1 MLNRSIRRFSVT
13 LPFMMAALAAPLAA
27 QRGGQAQ
34 QTFNVSSNP
43 LLAPFRFRGIGPA
56 SMGGRIDDIEVSES
70 DPNVVYL
77 GYAVGGVWKSTN
89 NGTSFEAVFQS
100 ENTASIGDIAIHPT
114 NPDIVY
120 VGTGEANNRQSASF
134 GDGMYK
140 TTDGGK
146 TWTNIGLKETQ
157 TIGRIVIDP
166 RNPETIYVAAVG
178 HLFGPNKERG
188 IYKSTN
194 GGKTWDLI
202 KFIDED
208 TGFSDLAMDPTN
220 SNVLYASS
228 YQRRRTSVWMNGGG
242 PGSGVWKTENGGSS
256 WTKLTNVG
264 VPSDLTIGRIALGI
278 SRSNPSTV
286 YAQIQVGESN
296 TTETAGRG
304 GRGGGGRGAAGGAP
318 PSTEVTPP
326 GAAQR
331 ASDSTSAVKAGA
343 SPQAAGALAGF
354 IAQGARGGG
363 GGRGYSAGDNGNVD
377 ACNTGAPSA
386 RTTTPSALNPREGG
400 VYRSDDKGRSWRLVS
415 NCNSRPMYFSQL
427 RVDPS
432 TPNTLYVGGLPW
444 AKSTDGGKTF
454 ATLDADGGNGEP
466 AHVDQHAM
474 WIDPRNAKHI
484 MIGNDGGL
492 DITWDQGKSWDY
504 VNTMATALSYWVT
517 ADMRRPYFVY
527 TGLQDNGSWGGP
539 SSKRSGAIYN
549 SDWFGIG
556 GGDGFQTAV
565 NADAP
570 WIVYTESQ
578 DGATNRYDLKAGTSR
593 SIRPSAGGG
602 GRGGGGGGGGG
613 GGRNVL
619 NGQTG
624 DQYRFNWNTP
634 FILSPHDQNIIYLGG
649 NRLFKSYNRGDTW
662 TASEDLTKNI
672 DRRTV
677 AVMGVPGD
685 KTMLAKAD
693 GIVNYS
699 TIIAVNESPVTP
711 GLVWVGTDDGNL
723 QVSSDGG
730 KTFTEVGTHIQ
741 GLPANH
747 RYWFSRI
754 DPSHF
759 DASTAYVSVDGHR
772 SDDLKPYIF
781 KTTDLGKTWTN
792 VTGNLPA
799 YGNVQAV
806 REDPKNA
813 NLLFAGIE
821 FGLYASLDQGKT
833 WEKFMNDYPTV
844 RTDDILIHPRDG
856 DLIVAT
862 HGRGIFIADDI
873 TALEQ
878 LTPAVQ
884 AADAYLFDIRPAV
897 DYTRDPTGNMK
908 TGGQRMWSAPSA
920 PNGTAI
926 SYYLKA
932 PASGPVTL
940 TVTDA
945 CGGVQ
950 NLAATNKTG
959 INRIAYPAGGG
970 GGRGQG
976 VGGGG
981 GGGGGFGG
989 LAEVTNLIG
998 ASRDSAIAALVASGI
1013 GGGAFGGG
1021 APAGGRGNPG
1031 CAGGAAGGGGRGGRG
1046 GGGGGLTAGWYT
1058 AKLTVNGRDYTKNF
1072 QVLDDK
1078 WAQDRWAVD
1087 R

>member
-1 MLNRSIRRFSVT
+1 MSSRFISPFRCA
-13 LPFMMAALAAPLAA
+13 LPCAALSLAVSLASA
-27 QRGGQAQ
+27 QRGAGPQREA
-34 QTFNVSSNP
+34 FNTSSNP
-43 LLAPFRFRGIGPA
+43 VLAAFRFRGIGPA
-56 SMGGRIDDIEVSES
+56 GMGGRLDDIEVAES
-70 DPNVVYL
+70 DPNIVYL

-89 NGTSFEAVFQS
+89 NAVSFEPVFQS

-114 NPDIVY
+114 NPDVVY
-120 VGTGEANNRQSASF
+120 VGTGEPNNRQSASF
-134 GDGMYK
+134 GDGIYK

-146 TWTNIGLKETQ
+146 TWTNLGLKETQ
-157 TIGRIVIDP
+157 SISRIVIDP
-166 RNPETIYVAAVG
+166 RNPEIVYVAAVG

-188 IYKSTN
+188 VYKSTS

-208 TGFSDLAMDPTN
+208 TGFSDLVMDPTN
-220 SNVLYASS
+220 SNILYAAS
-228 YQRRRTSVWMNGGG
+228 YQRRRTPVWMNGGG
-242 PGSGVWKTENGGSS
+242 PGSGIWKTENGGST

-264 VPSDLTIGRIALGI
+264 VPSDLTMGRIALGV
-278 SRSNPSTV
+278 SRSNPNTI

-296 TTETAGRG
+296 TPEVAGGGRG
-304 GRGGGGRGAAGGAP
+304 GRGAGGGAP
-318 PSTEVTPP
+318 VSTEVTPP

-331 ASDSTSAVKAGA
+331 ASDSAAAVRAGA
-343 SPQAAGALAGF
+343 TPQAAANLANA
-354 IAQGARGGG
+354 IAQAGRSG

-377 ACNTGAPSA
+377 ACNNGAPGRGA
-386 RTTTPSALNPREGG
+386 AAATPPAALNPKEGG

-454 ATLDADGGNGEP
+454 ATLDAAGGNGEP
-466 AHVDQHAM
+466 GHVDQHSM
-474 WIDPRNAKHI
+474 WIDPRNPKHI

-504 VNTMATALSYWVT
+504 VNNMATALSYWVT
-517 ADMRRPYFVY
+517 ADMRRPYYVY

-539 SSKRSGAIYN
+539 SSKRAGALSNY
-549 SDWFGIG
+549 DWFGIG

-578 DGATNRYDLKAGTSR
+578 DGNTNRYDLKDGSTK
-593 SIRPSAGGG
+593 SIRPSVGGGGGG
-602 GRGGGGGGGGG
+602 GRGGGP
-613 GGRNVL
+613 RNVL
-619 NGQTG
+619 NAQIG

-634 FILSPHDQNIIYLGG
+634 FILSPHDQNIVWLGG

-662 TASEDLTKNI
+662 TASEDLTKNV

-685 KTMLAKAD
+685 KTMISKAD

-711 GLVWVGTDDGNL
+711 GLVWAGTDDGNL
-723 QVSSDGG
+723 QLTQDGG
-730 KTFTEVGTHIQ
+730 KTFTEVGKNIS
-741 GLPANH
+741 GIPANH
-747 RYWFSRI
+747 RHWFSRI

-759 DASTAYVSVDGHR
+759 DAATAYVSVDGHR

-781 KTTDLGKTWTN
+781 KTTDYGKSWTSLA
-792 VTGNLPA
+792 GNLPA
-799 YGNVQAV
+799 YGDVQAV
-806 REDPKNA
+806 REDTKNP
-813 NLLFAGIE
+813 NLLFAGTE

-873 TALEQ
+873 TPLQ
-878 LTPAVQ
+878 QFTPAVQ
-884 AADAYLFDIRPAV
+884 GSDAYLFDIRPAIN
-897 DYTRDPTGNMK
+897 YTRDVTGNFK
-908 TGGQRMWSAPSA
+908 TGGQRDWSAPSA
-920 PNGTAI
+920 PSGTSI
-926 SYYLKA
+926 SYYLKTPSA
-932 PASGPVTL
+932 GAVTL

-950 NLAATNKTG
+950 NLTAPNRAG
-959 INRIAYPAGGG
+959 IDRVAYPAGGG
-970 GGRGQG
+970 AGGRGQA
-976 VGGGG
+976 GGGG
-981 GGGGGFGG
+981 GVGAFAD
-989 LAEVTNLIG
+989 LTNLIG
-998 ASRDSAIAALVASGI
+998 ASRDSAIAATVSSGA
-1013 GGGAFGGG
+1013 GGFGGAGS
-1021 APAGGRGNPG
+1021 ANSGGRAG
-1031 CAGGAAGGGGRGGRG
+1031 CSAGTLAVGGGRGGRG
-1046 GGGGGLTAGWYT
+1046 GGGASATPGWYT
-1058 AKLTVNGRDYTKNF
+1058 ARLSVNGRDYTKTF
-1072 QVLDDK
+1072 QVMEDK
-1078 WAQDRWAVD
+1078 WGTDRWSVD
-1087 R
+1087 K